1 MANLDMNCYRSYSV
15 LTLQDVCVEKK
26 LATYLSSA
34 SKMKKKKRA
43 LSRVINRIVTVTP
56 LSKQI
61 LLLAIYTTYTICCS

>member
-34 SKMKKKKRA
+34 SKMKKKKA
-43 LSRVINRIVTVTP
+43 LSRVN
-56 LSKQI
+56 K
-61 LLLAIYTTYTICCS
+61 